1 LAGEDASIL
10 LSSTAACALMIAMS
24 LLSLIYLHPK
34 NSFYKVGGNAGAKQH
49 SQDEYIQEILNLGH
63 ALGTII
69 EAGLNALVP
78 LGADCFVNTQT
89 LVGLGG

>member
-24 LLSLIYLHPK
+24 LLSLIYLHPQ

-49 SQDEYIQEILNLGH
+49 SQDDYIQEVLNPVH
-63 ALGTII
+63 ALGTFI
-69 EAGLNALVP
+69 EAGLNALVTTCANS
-78 LGADCFVNTQT
+78 LMDAEALISFAG
-89 LVGLGG
+89 